1 MGLHRL
7 RESEN
12 ESVSGMAGKDGVEGE
27 KRGGGCGGGVKKGV
41 TKVFADG
48 GFGSLVEEKE
58 GKEGWEFGR
67 EEEINGLETGGLTV
81 LRTE

>member
-1 MGLHRL
+1 M
-7 RESEN
+7 
-12 ESVSGMAGKDGVEGE
+12 
-27 KRGGGCGGGVKKGV
+27 
-41 TKVFADG
+41 
-48 GFGSLVEEKE
+48 EEKG